1 MTIARGSRK
10 GNKLNQLSRPQ
21 GIYVDDDNQCIY
33 IADYDNHRIVQWRSD
48 AKMDQVVADGNG
60 KRNQL
65 NQFCNPTYLFIDE
78 DHSIYV
84 SDNNNNRVMK

>member
-1 MTIARGSRK
+1 
-10 GNKLNQLSRPQ
+10 
-21 GIYVDDDNQCIY
+21 
-33 IADYDNHRIVQWRSD
+33 
-48 AKMDQVVADGNG
+48 MDQVVASGNG